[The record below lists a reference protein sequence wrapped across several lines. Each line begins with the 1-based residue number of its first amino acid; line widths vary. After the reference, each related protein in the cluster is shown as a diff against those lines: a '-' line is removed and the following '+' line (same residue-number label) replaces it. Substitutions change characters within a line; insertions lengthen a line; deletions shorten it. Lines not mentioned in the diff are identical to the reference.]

1 VAKSKSVSNLCLSV
15 AKPSSVTCPR
25 CGARHDLYRQPVGNS
40 VVCPNCHAI
49 FEVEAHRFCPLCGAG
64 LERRSIDGRERPAC
78 PRCDYVLYGNPL
90 PGVAVV
96 VVHEGRVLLGRRRGS
111 PFEGQWCIPCGY
123 VEADEDVR
131 DAARREFREETGL
144 RVELGRLYAI
154 HSNFQV
160 AARPVIGIWF
170 LAKVIGGEMEAGDD
184 LAELRFFPIDAPP
197 PDLAFEGDRLV
208 IEQLRQEARR

>member
-1 VAKSKSVSNLCLSV
+1 VTGISHRLAQINTDNS
-15 AKPSSVTCPR
+15 SSVTCPR
-25 CGARHDLYRQPVGNS
+25 CGARHELHQQPVGNS
-40 VVCPNCHAI
+40 VVCPDCRAV
-49 FEVEAHRFCPLCGAG
+49 FEVDSHRFCPLCGAA
-64 LERRSIDGRERPAC
+64 LERRSVGGRERPAC
-78 PRCDYVLYGNPL
+78 PRCGYVLYGNPL

-96 VVHEGRVLLGRRRGS
+96 VVQDGRVLLGRRRGS
-111 PFEGQWCIPCGY
+111 TFEGQWCIPCGY

-144 RVELGRLYAI
+144 KVELGRLYAV

-160 AARPVIGIWF
+160 AGRPVIGIWF
-170 LAKVIGGEMEAGDD
+170 LAKVVGGEMQAGDD
-184 LAELRFFPIDAPP
+184 LAELRFFPIEEPP